1 MADDIEIKRA
11 EEAYVQRMIDSH
23 TRLVVVEVEGHEHEW
38 EATKHAYP
46 PRALQKLTE
55 ARHRLRQ
62 ALSCSSME
70 EPTSGPIPEPLLDEE
85 GSFCAQ
91 SSRCTICQDPL
102 LERPSLE
109 GPFTVGF
116 SLQVS
121 NFHFSRSLARYKQRT
136 ERFSSNTLYSTGHS
150 TKMTGNHMKKARQ
163 SSCTSPGNPH
173 LRRVTAAV
181 AFICGS

>member
-62 ALSCSSME
+62 ASSCSSIE
-70 EPTSGPIPEPLLDEE
+70 DDLTSGPIPEPLLDEE

-116 SLQVS
+116 SLQVAIS
-121 NFHFSRSLARYKQRT
+121 IFHARWHDT
-136 ERFSSNTLYSTGHS
+136 SSKLN
-150 TKMTGNHMKKARQ
+150 A
-163 SSCTSPGNPH
+163 SPAILFTRPAI
-173 LRRVTAAV
+173 RATT
-181 AFICGS
+181 